1 MSVPLSNPLLRE
13 TLEHTFGGI
22 LGIGAFLQQRRLI
35 LKDPSLCVR
44 ETPLPIGPVAF
55 ALQPGI
61 ILAMIAG
68 LVAWW
73 CVHFT
78 KFPESYADVQM
89 ARFQKQMSE
98 AATPAA
104 RENFAQLIE
113 KQERSKKLQGL
124 TDSLT
129 LPFMVL
135 SVLAAAFLFRLL
147 FAAFEDDHP
156 GLAKAEQAYLY
167 LMTARAFPVL
177 LAFGAISQVGWVAIR
192 AAGFES
198 GGMQYV
204 NAATRAASLACVV
217 WYVVI
222 LIRAA
227 GSLREILG
235 LPTQLV
241 KPDGINGTPAVLS
254 RLLGA
259 QLLGA
264 VALSVLR
271 MFVINGYQSIAP

>member
-1 MSVPLSNPLLRE
+1 MGVPVSNPLLRE
-13 TLEHTFGGI
+13 GLEHALGGI
-22 LGIGAFLQQRRLI
+22 LGIGAFLQQRRDI
-35 LKDPSLCVR
+35 LKDPNVCVR

-55 ALQPGI
+55 ALQPAI
-61 ILAMIAG
+61 IMAMIAG

-78 KFPESYADVQM
+78 KLPESYADVQM
-89 ARFQKQMSE
+89 GRFQKQMGE
-98 AATPAA
+98 AATPLA
-104 RENFAQLIE
+104 RASFEQLIE
-113 KQERSKKLQGL
+113 GQERSKKLQGF

-129 LPFMVL
+129 LPLLVL
-135 SVLAAAFLFRLL
+135 SVMAAAFFFRLL

-156 GLAKAEQAYLY
+156 GLARAEQAYLY

-177 LAFGAISQVGWVAIR
+177 LAFGAISQASWVAMR
-192 AAGFES
+192 AAGFEYA
-198 GGMQYV
+198 GMQPV
-204 NAATRAASLACVV
+204 HAATQAATAVCAA
-217 WYVVI
+217 WYFVL

-235 LPTQLV
+235 LPATRE
-241 KPDGINGTPAVLS
+241 KPDGLGGTPAVLS

-264 VALSVLR
+264 VALGAVR
-271 MFVINGYQSIAP
+271 MLVIYGYQSLIP